1 MGGGGGRR
9 VRARHLLLASDVS
22 NKNAVQ
28 RWRAGPRPQS
38 LGGRR
43 KKVTHAD
50 LTPVTFCDSE
60 NLRRYLLFM
69 LYLMTC
75 GCVIRGSQTFL
86 T

>member
-1 MGGGGGRR
+1 MGGGRRR

-60 NLRRYLLFM
+60 NLRRYLIFM